1 MNKLSGPSKSAK
13 QATDESVKLR
23 HEVYRCG
30 ALFHRALTEYFTA
43 LNEDAA
49 ATVIADITGA
59 VREAGEVYNAA
70 LVALLKHLKSLPG
83 NAEIS
88 AEVERAERTISILS
102 FEIRRL

>member
-1 MNKLSGPSKSAK
+1 M
-13 QATDESVKLR
+13 TDELIKFR

-30 ALFHRALTEYFTA
+30 ALFHKALTEYFTA
-43 LNEDAA
+43 LNEDADPA
-49 ATVIADITGA
+49 VIAGITQT

-83 NAEIS
+83 NAGMSEE
-88 AEVERAERTISILS
+88 AERAERTISILS